1 VDIIIVFT
9 QVRVQQSHKARR
21 LAMHALTERLDQ
33 EDRAGCVL
41 AKRELQ
47 SFSHFRVSKDTKA
60 SMRENKKTFQGPDV
74 SLSVMPKT
82 YLCSSFVARSIA
94 RLRVSHSQMLRTSL
108 FNEVYKVIMYDRSEG
123 KVMIKIT
130 DHRGFV
136 SCR

>member
-1 VDIIIVFT
+1 
-9 QVRVQQSHKARR
+9 
-21 LAMHALTERLDQ
+21 MHALTERLDQ

>member
-1 VDIIIVFT
+1 VEIIIVFT

-21 LAMHALTERLDQ
+21 LVMHALTERLDQ

-60 SMRENKKTFQGPDV
+60 SMRENKKTFQGPV

-94 RLRVSHSQMLRTSL
+94 RLRVSHSQMLRISVL
-108 FNEVYKVIMYDRSEG
+108 NEVYKVIMYDRSEG
-123 KVMIKIT
+123 KVMIIISPP
-130 DHRGFV
+130 FL